1 MTKPTTPAQRETHKS
16 NWSASGLSKKAYCQ
30 SVGINY
36 GTFISWFKSASAP
49 VSSGR
54 FIALAGELPTYSTQ
68 IVLPNG
74 IELTTT
80 APLSSALLKTL
91 YHV

>member
-1 MTKPTTPAQRETHKS
+1 MTPPTTPAQRELHKS
-16 NWSASGLSKKAYCQ
+16 NWSKSGWSKKAYCQ

-36 GTFISWFKSASAP
+36 GTFISWLKQ
-49 VSSGR
+49 
-54 FIALAGELPTYSTQ
+54 ALASQSGTFLALPAAPPTYSTR

-74 IELTTT
+74 IELTIIE
-80 APLSSALLKTL
+80 PLSNELLKTL